1 MLIVELLHEKKILF
15 KLPSGKT
22 PELFI
27 NELTTWL
34 EHCDNNS
41 GFQSIALKMFIVLP
55 SLVLQKQSKKSKAKG
70 HCQKVD

>member
-1 MLIVELLHEKKILF
+1 MKKKILF

-41 GFQSIALKMFIVLP
+41 GFQNIALKMFIVLP
-55 SLVLQKQSKKSKAKG
+55 SLVLQTQSKKSKAKG
-70 HCQKVD
+70 HGQKVD